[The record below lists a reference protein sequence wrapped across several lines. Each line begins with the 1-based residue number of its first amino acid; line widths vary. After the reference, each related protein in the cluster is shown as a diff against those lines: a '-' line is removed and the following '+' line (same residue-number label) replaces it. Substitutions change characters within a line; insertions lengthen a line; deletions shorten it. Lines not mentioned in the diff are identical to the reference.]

1 MSYDN
6 NLFKRLCFFTIPLQ
20 EQGRERFAF
29 IILIYNNVQPVK
41 WYQWKVLP
49 QKKLNSPTLC
59 QYFVQQPLE
68 IIHTQFS
75 QYSIYHFMDD
85 ILLADSDAATV
96 EKMFKEI

>member
-1 MSYDN
+1 
-6 NLFKRLCFFTIPLQ
+6 
-20 EQGRERFAF
+20 
-29 IILIYNNVQPVK
+29 
-41 WYQWKVLP
+41 
-49 QKKLNSPTLC
+49 
-59 QYFVQQPLE
+59 VQQPLE